1 MERLTAKIG
10 EAANRQD
17 DNGQGGSFLDN
28 ADLKNSIDLL
38 TTRMDQLTIAVQHIS
53 APSIADAIETNSRRV
68 SLDDADRRELR
79 ELLNELEPHHQRQEK
94 WEGDRQ
100 KNAGDSEIPESGLFC
115 RKS

>member
-38 TTRMDQLTIAVQHIS
+38 TTRMDQLTTAVQHIS